1 MLPIMMETSAT
12 ASIAAADSTLIDGVK
27 LDEQTWSPVGH
38 PATQQIN
45 WALQWIGVALVSQ
58 AQKVFEQDASER
70 HPIYTSVYIESQPC
84 YTAACAQER
93 SWPILQF
100 GGETTVFNNGNWT
113 PLGPGELDRSWSYSS
128 DFERR
133 VDNLVAV
140 FWSAVRA
147 DIGHMGD
154 FNVFG
159 TNASS
164 NLAEHLAPPTDSITD
179 PVYQLIHKTVDDYDQ
194 LPIRSDEVQSW
205 LDPTIAGPFL
215 CRMPKKRSWFDLL
228 YSAAVN
234 FFALWIPF
242 WRAAKE
248 GASALARYRNKEGES
263 QLPKR
268 CTSGLMQLMHVP
280 AAADFCEGH
289 EEAEDEEKQGYTRPH
304 LPYSGKK
311 PSASTSTATPPHSPG
326 PPQYVPKAS
335 PAETVT
341 VPKPSRESTWTSM
354 ANRRPTFQRASSSS
368 YFGVRASVPVPPKSS
383 PQPDEYERRAHRASE
398 PVAASRSTPK
408 YGSGAGTP
416 ERTSSAQRS
425 AEQY

>member
-1 MLPIMMETSAT
+1 METSAI
-12 ASIAAADSTLIDGVK
+12 ASIAEADSTLIDGVK
-27 LDEQTWSPVGH
+27 LDEQTWAPVGH
-38 PATQQIN
+38 QASQQID
-45 WALQWIGVALVSQ
+45 WALQWIGSDLITQ
-58 AQKVFEQDASER
+58 AQKVFLGDAIEH
-70 HPIYTSVYIESQPC
+70 HPVYTSVYIRSDPC
-84 YTAACAQER
+84 YTAACAQARGWPVLSFEEETAIFNDG
-93 SWPILQF
+93 SWNFTDNLPQS
-100 GGETTVFNNGNWT
+100 
-113 PLGPGELDRSWSYSS
+113 RSYSP
-128 DFERR
+128 DFKIW
-133 VDNLVAV
+133 VDNLVTV
-140 FWSAVRA
+140 FWSAVRT
-147 DIGHMGD
+147 DIGLMSD

-159 TNASS
+159 VNASS
-164 NLAEHLAPPTDSITD
+164 NLAGHLVPPTDSVTES
-179 PVYQLIHKTVDDYDQ
+179 VYKLVHKTVDEYDQ
-194 LPIRSDEVQSW
+194 LPIREDEVQSW
-205 LDPTIAGPFL
+205 LDPTVDGPFL

-248 GASALARYRNKEGES
+248 GASALARYRNKEGKYE
-263 QLPKR
+263 LLKR
-268 CTSGLMQLMHVP
+268 CTSALMRVP

-335 PAETVT
+335 SAETVT